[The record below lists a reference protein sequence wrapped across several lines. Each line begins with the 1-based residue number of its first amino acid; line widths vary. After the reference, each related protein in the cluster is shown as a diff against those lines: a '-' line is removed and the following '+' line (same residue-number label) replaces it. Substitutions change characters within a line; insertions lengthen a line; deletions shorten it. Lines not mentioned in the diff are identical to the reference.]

1 MLSFRKA
8 RQDDSTDLTLCM
20 DAAARGLSA
29 WGWSNFSNKG
39 QSAFEFGR
47 ERIRTDES
55 SKLYFKNWVVCELN
69 NSLLG
74 AFLGFRVDD
83 PYPAIDFD
91 NFPKYFHPIIELE
104 RCASGSWLLQAISI
118 LPEFRGKGYAIHI
131 LREIEAIAKHSG
143 VKQITLQVESEN
155 EVAFGFY
162 QRNGYREIERRP
174 SIPFPGSKDSGDYI
188 LMCKE
193 LT

>member
-8 RQDDSTDLTLCM
+8 RQGDSTDLTLCM
-20 DAAARGLSA
+20 DVAARGLSA

-131 LREIEAIAKHSG
+131 LREVEADAKQSG
-143 VKQITLQVESEN
+143 VKQIALQVESEN

>member
-1 MLSFRKA
+1 MLDFRKA
-8 RQDDSTDLTLCM
+8 RQADSTDLTLCM

-29 WGWSNFSNKG
+29 WGWSNFSHKG

-69 NSLLG
+69 NNLIG
-74 AFLGFRVDD
+74 AFLGFTVDD
-83 PYPAIDFD
+83 PYPEIDFD
-91 NFPKYFHPIIELE
+91 NLPKYFHPIIELE

-131 LREIEAIAKHSG
+131 LREVEADAKQSG
-143 VKQITLQVESEN
+143 VKQIALQVESEN

>member
-1 MLSFRKA
+1 MLDFRKA
-8 RQDDSTDLTLCM
+8 RQTDSTDLTLCM

-29 WGWSNFSNKG
+29 WGWSNFSHKG

-69 NSLLG
+69 NNLIG
-74 AFLGFRVDD
+74 AFLGFTVDD
-83 PYPAIDFD
+83 PYPEIDFD
-91 NFPKYFHPIIELE
+91 NVPKYFHPIIELE

-131 LREIEAIAKHSG
+131 LGEIEAIAKHSG

-162 QRNGYREIERRP
+162 QRNSYREIERRP

-188 LMCKE
+188 LMCKD

>member
-69 NSLLG
+69 NSLIG

-83 PYPAIDFD
+83 PYPEINFD
-91 NFPKYFHPIIELE
+91 NSPKYFYPIIELE

-131 LREIEAIAKHSG
+131 LREVEADAKQSG
-143 VKQITLQVESEN
+143 VKQIALQVESEN

>member
-1 MLSFRKA
+1 MLDFRKA
-8 RQDDSTDLTLCM
+8 RQADSTDLTLCM

-69 NSLLG
+69 NNLIG
-74 AFLGFRVDD
+74 AFLGFTVDD
-83 PYPAIDFD
+83 PYPEIDFD
-91 NFPKYFHPIIELE
+91 NLPKYFHPIIELE

-131 LREIEAIAKHSG
+131 LSEVEADAKQSG
-143 VKQITLQVESEN
+143 VKQIALQVESEN

-188 LMCKE
+188 LMCKD

>member
-1 MLSFRKA
+1 MLDFRKA
-8 RQDDSTDLTLCM
+8 RQADSTDLTLCM

-29 WGWSNFSNKG
+29 WGWSNFSHKG

-69 NSLLG
+69 NNLIG
-74 AFLGFRVDD
+74 AFLGFTVDD
-83 PYPAIDFD
+83 PYPEIDFD
-91 NFPKYFHPIIELE
+91 NLPKFFHPIIELE

-188 LMCKE
+188 LMCKD

>member
-1 MLSFRKA
+1 MLDFRKA
-8 RQDDSTDLTLCM
+8 RQADSTDLTLCM

-29 WGWSNFSNKG
+29 WGWSNFSHKG

-69 NSLLG
+69 NNLIG
-74 AFLGFRVDD
+74 AFLGFTVDD
-83 PYPAIDFD
+83 PYPEIDFD
-91 NFPKYFHPIIELE
+91 NLPKYFHPIIELE

-131 LREIEAIAKHSG
+131 LREVEADAKQSG
-143 VKQITLQVESEN
+143 VKQIALQVESEN

-188 LMCKE
+188 LMCKD

>member
-69 NSLLG
+69 NNLIG
-74 AFLGFRVDD
+74 AFLGFSVDD
-83 PYPAIDFD
+83 PYPEIDFD
-91 NFPKYFHPIIELE
+91 NLPKYFHPIIELE

-131 LREIEAIAKHSG
+131 LREVEADAKQSG
-143 VKQITLQVESEN
+143 VKQIALQVESEN

-188 LMCKE
+188 LMCKD

>member
-83 PYPAIDFD
+83 PYPEINFD
-91 NFPKYFHPIIELE
+91 NSPKYFYPIIELE

-131 LREIEAIAKHSG
+131 LREVEADAKQSG
-143 VKQITLQVESEN
+143 VKQIALQVESEN

-162 QRNGYREIERRP
+162 QRNGYREIESSCLLYTSP
-174 SIPFPGSKDSGDYI
+174 SPRD
-188 LMCKE
+188 
-193 LT
+193 

>member
-1 MLSFRKA
+1 MLDFRKA
-8 RQDDSTDLTLCM
+8 RQADSTDLTLCM

-29 WGWSNFSNKG
+29 WGWSNFSQKG

-69 NSLLG
+69 NNLIG
-74 AFLGFRVDD
+74 AFLGFTVDD
-83 PYPAIDFD
+83 PYPEIDFD
-91 NFPKYFHPIIELE
+91 NLPKYFHPIIELE

-131 LREIEAIAKHSG
+131 LREVEADAKQSG
-143 VKQITLQVESEN
+143 VKQIALQVESEN

-188 LMCKE
+188 LMCKD